1 MNVIHLIGRIATDLK
16 IETTTTGKNVCNF
29 NLAVNRIA
37 NNTTDFIP
45 CRVWNTTADNLCRYK
60 NKGEQSAL
68 EGSLVCSS
76 YTDKDGQNKKS
87 IYVLVN
93 NIEYVG
99 NKNIKILDDYGYE
112 YAGSKAETEDYL
124 SPTHIVRIGGE
135 LRVTPEWSLRAGCS
149 YQTTNASQG
158 VRDDDRFVAVGG
170 CSPAFSY
177 DRSVQNITAGFGYRH
192 KNFYFDM
199 AYVHKYRQN
208 TYNAFPIDDNLH
220 NVQWD
225 VNDHN
230 NRISATLG
238 FRF

>member
-60 NKGEQSAL
+60 NKGEQIAL

-99 NKNIKILDDYGYE
+99 NKNQQENTTYE
-112 YAGSKAETEDYL
+112 TNEAIA
-124 SPTHIVRIGGE
+124 
-135 LRVTPEWSLRAGCS
+135 S
-149 YQTTNASQG
+149 YTNQ
-158 VRDDDRFVAVGG
+158 VEEK
-170 CSPAFSY
+170 
-177 DRSVQNITAGFGYRH
+177 SVEVN
-192 KNFYFDM
+192 
-199 AYVHKYRQN
+199 
-208 TYNAFPIDDNLH
+208 PIDDYSSDEIQL
-220 NVQWD
+220 
-225 VNDHN
+225 
-230 NRISATLG
+230 SADDLP
-238 FRF
+238 F